1 MMKRSKFSF
10 CILILDLHVLMI
22 FVCREK
28 YAKLLQRIVSNL
40 QQSVYWKTIQYGQWN
55 NNTNPHLYSPSTNNS
70 KTATALLTAP
80 SFKSTSAS
88 SKEVLENVDVIIEQ
102 FLKQY
107 EIMQHSKGDRLPG
120 GILKTPTRS
129 TSVFE
134 RDRDPFSTPA
144 RGGAGDFFP
153 DISPIRGAGSG
164 GKEVISTIKKEP
176 THSPGNAA
184 KEAEILKEVSLSSL
198 PLA

>member
-1 MMKRSKFSF
+1 
-10 CILILDLHVLMI
+10 MI

-55 NNTNPHLYSPSTNNS
+55 TNPHLYSPSTNNS
-70 KTATALLTAP
+70 KTATALVTAP

-107 EIMQHSKGDRLPG
+107 EIMQHSKGDG

-164 GKEVISTIKKEP
+164 GKEAISTIKKEP